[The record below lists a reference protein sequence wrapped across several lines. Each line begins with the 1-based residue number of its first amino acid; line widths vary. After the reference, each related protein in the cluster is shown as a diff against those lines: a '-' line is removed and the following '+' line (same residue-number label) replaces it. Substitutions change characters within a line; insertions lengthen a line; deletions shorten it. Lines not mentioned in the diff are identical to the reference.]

1 MLVGVPVSGGKPERV
16 DAPPATRDSAPPAP
30 PAPSALSAPSAPSA
44 TQAMQDGDLILAE
57 THPGHFEIQRFIGGS
72 RELVEAVPAS
82 GLVETV
88 EYARGKAG
96 DRNLWLEKV
105 ADTGPAVL
113 LPKPKTA

>member
-16 DAPPATRDSAPPAP
+16 DDAPATRDSAP
-30 PAPSALSAPSAPSA
+30 SAPSAPSA